1 MPSERVVALNQMI
14 IQTRLFY
21 FLKSARY
28 VSNKSNKFCS
38 PVHHNKLYSMP
49 LLYLYTT
56 NLGGGLESITFLS
69 GNTNNGYP
77 FSIENFIRIYGQENW
92 FLFSEKQCEDIIR
105 SVKNKLKDK
114 HFETALPKNYLCMYD
129 LQQLVRCLLINKNE
143 KHKNDIG
150 QF

>member
-69 GNTNNGYP
+69 GNTNNGYL
-77 FSIENFIRIYGQENW
+77 SLSRILLEFTVKRIDFY
-92 FLFSEKQCEDIIR
+92 FLKNN
-105 SVKNKLKDK
+105 VKTL
-114 HFETALPKNYLCMYD
+114 FG
-129 LQQLVRCLLINKNE
+129 VSRIS
-143 KHKNDIG
+143 
-150 QF
+150 

>member
-1 MPSERVVALNQMI
+1 
-14 IQTRLFY
+14 
-21 FLKSARY
+21 
-28 VSNKSNKFCS
+28 
-38 PVHHNKLYSMP
+38 MP

-105 SVKNKLKDK
+105 SVKNKLEKKDK